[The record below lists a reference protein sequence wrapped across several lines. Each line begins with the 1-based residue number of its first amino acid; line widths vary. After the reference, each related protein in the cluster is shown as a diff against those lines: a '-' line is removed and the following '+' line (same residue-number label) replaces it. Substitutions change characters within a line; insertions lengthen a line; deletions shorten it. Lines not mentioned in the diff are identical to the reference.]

1 MLPFKNRLTRKKDH
15 EKVQKFGSFVSAKN
29 VAIKFMENG
38 TRDTRVGIIVGLK
51 YSKKAIERNQVK
63 KEIRSIIQPE
73 LKNIKKGL
81 DIVIMARKREE
92 EKTRSIN
99 FKRNIAEVLTLG
111 QLLIN
116 IKKEDNSSL
125 ETK

>member
-1 MLPFKNRLTRKKDH
+1 
-15 EKVQKFGSFVSAKN
+15 
-29 VAIKFMENG
+29 MENG

>member
-15 EKVQKFGSFVSAKN
+15 EKVQKFGTFVSAKN
-29 VAIKFMENG
+29 IAIKIMENG
-38 TRDTRVGIIVGLK
+38 TRDTRIGIVVGLK

-63 KEIRSIIQPE
+63 KEIRGIIQPE

-92 EKTRSIN
+92 EKTRSID
-99 FKRNIAEVLTLG
+99 FKKNIMEVLALG
-111 QLLIN
+111 QLITN
-116 IKKEDNSSL
+116 IKEEKSSI
-125 ETK
+125 KIK